1 MNREDALQF
10 CSRWLGAWTGN
21 RPEELI
27 GFYAEDAFYLDP
39 ARPEGIKGRERM
51 LAYFKKLLAANPEW
65 RWRALEV
72 FPADKGFTLKWEAQV
87 PVKGRELALRGL
99 DIVEIKDGKIT
110 RNEVYFDR
118 SEWIKLLKD

>member
-1 MNREDALQF
+1 MNEAVNIF

-39 ARPEGIKGRERM
+39 ARPEGLKGREKI
-51 LAYFKKLLAANPEW
+51 LPYFQKLLAANPEW
-65 RWRALEV
+65 KWRALETI
-72 FPADKGFTLKWEAQV
+72 PAEKGFTLKWEARV
-87 PVKGRELALRGL
+87 PVKGDVLAIRGL
-99 DIVEIKDGKIT
+99 DIVEIKDGKIA

-118 SEWIKLLKD
+118 SEWMARLQK

>member
-1 MNREDALQF
+1 MNETDALQF

-39 ARPEGIKGRERM
+39 ARPEGLAGRERI
-51 LAYFKKLLAANPEW
+51 LPYFRKLLDANPEW
-65 RWRALEV
+65 RWRAVEV
-72 FPADKGFTLKWEAQV
+72 FPTDRGFTLKWEAQV
-87 PVKGRELALRGL
+87 PVEGKALTLHGL
-99 DIVEIKDGKIT
+99 DIVEIEGGRIT

-118 SEWIKLLKD
+118 SEWMALLKA